1 MKWLSRFLLLVLV
14 ACGTTSTPVPPPSAT
29 NKGVFSGTVAYREK
43 LALPPNAEVAV
54 RVWDAMLPPDV
65 ATVGQAKFQ
74 ALGKQEPLSFEL
86 FFDPALIQDSHTYGA
101 RASISVDGVVWFQSE
116 APVPVLTQGAPA
128 VDVVLMLKR
137 VAPPP

>member
-1 MKWLSRFLLLVLV
+1 MKRLSASLLLLALV
-14 ACGTTSTPVPPPSAT
+14 ACHTAPPTRSAT
-29 NKGVFSGTVAYREK
+29 RKGIFSGTVTYREK
-43 LALPPNAEVAV
+43 LALPANAQVSV

-65 ATVGQAKFQ
+65 ATVGQADFQ
-74 ALGKQEPLSFEL
+74 ALGKQVPLPFEV
-86 FFDPALIQDSHTYGA
+86 FFEPALIQYSHTYGA